1 MLARWSE
8 WLAIA
13 GIILVFTGYAITKP
27 EMFIYVGS
35 AALIFSA
42 LIAFYLI
49 VYGKKRKI
57 TDKDRDDH
65 FMNPA
70 D

>member
-1 MLARWSE
+1 MLAKWSE

-13 GIILVFTGYAITKP
+13 GIILVFTGFAITRP

-35 AALIFSA
+35 AALILA
-42 LIAFYLI
+42 TLIAFYLLI
-49 VYGKKRKI
+49 YGKKRKI

-65 FMNPA
+65 FINPA